1 MHVEGH
7 GSADRPADE
16 FDDRLNRLDLRMA
29 KRFALTP
36 RMRLQANINIYN
48 VFNGSAISTL
58 NTNYGPVWLQ
68 PSLMQDGRMLQ
79 FSGTLNF

>member
-1 MHVEGH
+1 
-7 GSADRPADE
+7 
-16 FDDRLNRLDLRMA
+16 
-29 KRFALTP
+29 
-36 RMRLQANINIYN
+36 MRLQANINVYN